1 MTYRA
6 ESLAMR
12 VNARL
17 GNEAAEQVEYLV
29 AATGEGVS
37 HVLRESVA
45 HYYRHVKA
53 QKKGLVHFARLIGKG
68 HSGQSDIAS
77 NWKRYVGES
86 LDAKYGSAAKPRQ
99 K

>member
-1 MTYRA
+1 
-6 ESLAMR
+6 MR

-17 GNEAAEQVEYLV
+17 DDESAEQVEYLV

-53 QKKGLVHFARLIGKG
+53 QKKGLVHFGPLIGKG

-77 NWKRYVGES
+77 NWKRYLGES
-86 LDAKYGSAAKPRQ
+86 LGEKYGLAPKRR
-99 K
+99 KR